1 MLMLIKIQ
9 SWLHQPK
16 VWRFVCFVSSIVGLV
31 CYAFCSSFNHL
42 LGNWTWWKIFLYIV
56 FSFLI
61 SLSTLFAKTWE
72 YFNYRC
78 LEAHT
83 AFSTLLLTSV
93 YSFFLDKDVK
103 EKLDAY
109 SLVSCVA
116 FAIMS
121 LGLSRLSHLGFE
133 VDLLYFFSGLLTYSL
148 ILLRST
154 LDPQPRS
161 GYHGL
166 PHQDHVVVEM
176 GLHSQPQGTSP
187 SVTLVDSPQTVVT
200 RTGNACS
207 QPHPGGAPQGNIDGT
222 MACLMGCI
230 EALKKENGSV
240 ISTISKHVDK
250 YLKAN
255 VLVEDQI
262 SVSELYCDDNML
274 LDSLSPGMISNLRES
289 VQKMFS
295 DGLEKECL
303 HSLWSLGLP
312 DQELNMEDINK
323 MEKIESLIKGMNIA
337 ARIIFP
343 NERRFF
349 NLVFSGSLSSCEM
362 IELLESSLEANSKNY
377 KNPTLGYVFIMN
389 NRRFI
394 GVEAKLKELGPI
406 LGDDWLH
413 KNTEKFQQNLELYLR
428 SSWNKIVNLLKLDIN
443 QLEPSVAAELMKDKL
458 FWFNEHF
465 DETCNIQS
473 EWSVCDAELREQI
486 IKSIEN
492 ILLPAYGSFIERF
505 EKFLGKNAYKDIKY
519 GIGEVQDQLKNLFL
533 IRE

>member
-16 VWRFVCFVSSIVGLV
+16 WTSDSTTHENKTMVSHCWR
-31 CYAFCSSFNHL
+31 SFQ
-42 LGNWTWWKIFLYIV
+42 
-56 FSFLI
+56 
-61 SLSTLFAKTWE
+61 
-72 YFNYRC
+72 
-78 LEAHT
+78 
-83 AFSTLLLTSV
+83 
-93 YSFFLDKDVK
+93 
-103 EKLDAY
+103 
-109 SLVSCVA
+109 
-116 FAIMS
+116 
-121 LGLSRLSHLGFE
+121 
-133 VDLLYFFSGLLTYSL
+133 YSL

-207 QPHPGGAPQGNIDGT
+207 QPHPVIDMIWPSRGTTRSASQVVSPQEGGAPQGNIDGT

-303 HSLWSLGLP
+303 HVYNNW
-312 DQELNMEDINK
+312 
-323 MEKIESLIKGMNIA
+323 
-337 ARIIFP
+337 
-343 NERRFF
+343 RREF
-349 NLVFSGSLSSCEM
+349 
-362 IELLESSLEANSKNY
+362 
-377 KNPTLGYVFIMN
+377 
-389 NRRFI
+389 
-394 GVEAKLKELGPI
+394 
-406 LGDDWLH
+406 
-413 KNTEKFQQNLELYLR
+413 
-428 SSWNKIVNLLKLDIN
+428 
-443 QLEPSVAAELMKDKL
+443 
-458 FWFNEHF
+458 
-465 DETCNIQS
+465 
-473 EWSVCDAELREQI
+473 LRE
-486 IKSIEN
+486 SM
-492 ILLPAYGSFIERF
+492 
-505 EKFLGKNAYKDIKY
+505 
-519 GIGEVQDQLKNLFL
+519 V
-533 IRE
+533 IRVARSRAQHGGH